1 MLEEVVRVVRSK
13 ASCVG
18 ESQLRFRLPDGEWR
32 VRNKLR
38 TNSRHNDLKVYSPL
52 LSRVNQP
59 LVFSSVQALAR
70 ELVDRDLVAEER
82 VPDLDVS
89 RARRLKRPLPDD
101 ASTTTTNHNFA
112 KSTTTTTTE
121 AAVDMATVG
130 VPTDRFDYDA
140 DDADDG
146 ALPVMIE
153 FSVHDLSEAM
163 RTLRSPS
170 QSSADVPAVL
180 VQHRVLRAQFLF
192 RRRRIARLRRELHRT
207 HDAFRHLQRRGM
219 VVRALLGEEA
229 VRAGLAS
236 SSAVPW
242 RDAVVR
248 LQADLDAAQAR
259 VHELHARLLEAAH
272 LASRCGR
279 SIRDLELAH
288 PRLVAAAGPR
298 PARTRDG
305 FRLSEVER
313 RLADAAARGAGGGGG
328 GERLTRAAVVAHAQA
343 IRDATLAEGKPHRL
357 KQYRYLQATSVLTN
371 HDRFPLVVGAL
382 PLPVDAPRVFRCA
395 RRLKPDR
402 EESPPDLLFTPG
414 ADCGN
419 KVSRAHVQ
427 LLHSKLREA
436 FVARLVAHADADPH
450 VVAYDVA
457 RMDVSPP
464 ALVGGVVLRKHAIQG
479 LDPLLY
485 LDGATRRGA
494 ALCILSVAVCDERK
508 GFGGLIL
515 EACREMACADVD
527 VGAECHVF
535 AMCVKN
541 AFWRDVADVTMEA
554 KTLNLQMGM
563 LEGDHAYHYTDCEPR
578 SVRCVSTA
586 STASGRCSSDE
597 V

>member
-1 MLEEVVRVVRSK
+1 M
-13 ASCVG
+13 
-18 ESQLRFRLPDGEWR
+18 
-32 VRNKLR
+32 
-38 TNSRHNDLKVYSPL
+38 
-52 LSRVNQP
+52 
-59 LVFSSVQALAR
+59 
-70 ELVDRDLVAEER
+70 
-82 VPDLDVS
+82 
-89 RARRLKRPLPDD
+89 
-101 ASTTTTNHNFA
+101 
-112 KSTTTTTTE
+112 
-121 AAVDMATVG
+121 
-130 VPTDRFDYDA
+130 
-140 DDADDG
+140 
-146 ALPVMIE
+146 
-153 FSVHDLSEAM
+153 
-163 RTLRSPS
+163 
-170 QSSADVPAVL
+170 
-180 VQHRVLRAQFLF
+180 
-192 RRRRIARLRRELHRT
+192 
-207 HDAFRHLQRRGM
+207 
-219 VVRALLGEEA
+219 
-229 VRAGLAS
+229 
-236 SSAVPW
+236 
-242 RDAVVR
+242 R

-259 VHELHARLLEAAH
+259 VHELHARVLEAAH

-288 PRLVAAAGPR
+288 PRLVAAAGPP
-298 PARTRDG
+298 PARARATASASPRSRGGWPTR
-305 FRLSEVER
+305 R
-313 RLADAAARGAGGGGG
+313 REGRAAAEEQEG
-328 GERLTRAAVVAHAQA
+328 LTRAAVVAHAQA

-382 PLPVDAPRVFRCA
+382 PLPVDLPCVFRCA

-402 EESPPDLLFTPG
+402 EESPPDLLLTPG
-414 ADCGN
+414 ADRGK
-419 KVSRAHVQ
+419 KVSRAHAQ
-427 LLHSKLREA
+427 LLHAKLREA

-479 LDPLLY
+479 LDPLLH
-485 LDGATRRGA
+485 LDGTARRGA

-586 STASGRCSSDE
+586 SPASTASGRCSSDE